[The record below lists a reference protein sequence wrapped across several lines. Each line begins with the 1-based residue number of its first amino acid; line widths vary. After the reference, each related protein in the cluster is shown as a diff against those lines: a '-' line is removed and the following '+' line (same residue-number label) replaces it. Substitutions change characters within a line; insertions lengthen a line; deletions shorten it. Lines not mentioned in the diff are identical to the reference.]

1 MFYREFIQNHVNGQK
16 ELQTV
21 PVTEKRGKTN
31 KDDDDDD
38 DSDTV
43 HFLK

>member
-1 MFYREFIQNHVNGQK
+1 MFYREFIQK
-16 ELQTV
+16 ELETV

-31 KDDDDDD
+31 KDDDDD
-38 DSDTV
+38 SDTV